1 MDNPAGLMIFQPRLG
16 PSAAARLARW
26 PSAAAREASGPS
38 NAVKGWCRWSRGGAD
53 DLEVVQTV

>member
-1 MDNPAGLMIFQPRLG
+1 MIFQPRLG

-38 NAVKGWCRWSRGGAD
+38 TAVKGWCRWFRGGAD
-53 DLEVVQTV
+53 DLEVVQMI